1 MPYQA
6 SKNPLEPPLSQPSA
20 VLHWSFSG
28 KRIEKFHLAKKRKKE
43 CTKGHCRLRKHSKIV
58 LDLREWHG
66 WHSSSSKGL
75 FVLILSE
82 MLDPSHSED
91 TQSTKKLELTLYRRN
106 KKNRGWDDNKHVGIM
121 LVIHNISAF

>member
-1 MPYQA
+1 MI
-6 SKNPLEPPLSQPSA
+6 SGRISA
-20 VLHWSFSG
+20 
-28 KRIEKFHLAKKRKKE
+28 
-43 CTKGHCRLRKHSKIV
+43 
-58 LDLREWHG
+58 WHN
-66 WHSSSSKGL
+66 SSKGL

-106 KKNRGWDDNKHVGIM
+106 KKIGGWDDNKHVGIM